1 MSEERTGEQAFLRLS
16 CLPQP
21 RLLLADTAH
30 RGPRPCPPGQAL
42 ERWNM
47 GRPHSPA
54 RWMEGT
60 PRYSERSHGLH
71 TGAGSVPPPGGRRLP
86 SVLSRPLRL
95 LFCLEP
101 QRAALAS
108 LLPISE
114 VVGTVLKSEL

>member
-60 PRYSERSHGLH
+60 PRPAILKEAMASTPERAQCRPLVDGDCHQFSADLCGCC
-71 TGAGSVPPPGGRRLP
+71 SVWNP
-86 SVLSRPLRL
+86 SVQLWLRCCQ
-95 LFCLEP
+95 F
-101 QRAALAS
+101 
-108 LLPISE
+108 
-114 VVGTVLKSEL
+114 LKLWEQS